1 MATTL
6 LEALIA
12 RANKEGIDKPRG
24 FFNPS
29 KNDYEIIRFSD
40 LAKTAFGVGNLI
52 AKNNPLGRKICVLMT
67 TTPYSTII
75 GFYGAMSAGLT
86 PVIVPSP
93 KALSNREDI
102 NAKISQLYQNFGDT
116 YGLIV
121 DEQFNASLNE
131 ENTARKFDFVLPV
144 TPENTIEKT
153 PKPAVPPSTVKP
165 SDYGFLQFTS
175 ASTGR
180 SKAIAISHANIIAN
194 TIGIKDASGAGDS
207 QIVVAWL
214 PLYHDMGLI
223 GTELL
228 CLVNNYEAYHMAP
241 FDFLKRPK
249 RWLEAIYRFKGSL
262 SPAPDFAYDY
272 CCQLIDDAEVASLDL
287 STWKLAF
294 NGAEPIQVKTLQRF
308 IQKFSKI
315 GYAAST
321 FLPCYGLAEA
331 TLAVS
336 FSPHDRVPKYLK
348 IDQLSVGFDKKVA
361 VFDEGLLTK
370 QTDKAFDDG
379 TYIISVGTPL
389 PETEVWITGED
400 GNRVP
405 EGICGEI
412 MISGASIAQ
421 GYIFNHDE
429 PIQAFPEGKLATG
442 DLGFF
447 YQGELYVLERIK
459 NIIIKNGENY
469 LASDLERQVSELV
482 NIPFGKIA
490 VFEADI
496 VKKSSLI
503 AIIELPSKVKVE
515 DVERL
520 LEQNAVSIDLPI
532 DKFIITKV
540 TTIPRTTSGK
550 KKHYMCRNLY
560 NGGKINVAKEVDLA
574 SLRK

>member
-1 MATTL
+1 MVKTL

-12 RANKEGIDKPRG
+12 RANKEGADKPRG

-29 KNDYEIIRFSD
+29 KNDYDIITFSE

-52 AKNNPLGRKICVLMT
+52 AGDNPHDRKICVLMT

-102 NAKISQLYQNFGDT
+102 NSKISQLYQNFGDT
-116 YGLIV
+116 YGLVI
-121 DEQFNASLNE
+121 DEQFNATLNE
-131 ENTARKFDFVLPV
+131 ENQARKFNFVLPV
-144 TPENTIEKT
+144 TPENSLEKAE
-153 PKPAVPPSTVKP
+153 KPAIDPANVKP

-180 SKAIAISHANIIAN
+180 SKAIAISHANIVAN
-194 TIGIKDASGAGDS
+194 TLGIKSASNAGDS

-249 RWLEAIYRFKGSL
+249 RWLEAISRFKGSL
-262 SPAPDFAYDY
+262 SPSPDFAYDY
-272 CCQLIDDAEVASLDL
+272 CCQLIDDEEVENLDL
-287 STWKLAF
+287 SSWKLAF

-315 GYAAST
+315 GYAAAT

-336 FSPHDRVPKYLK
+336 FSPDDRAPKYLK
-348 IDQLSVGFDKKVA
+348 IDQLSVGFDKMVT
-361 VFDEGLLTK
+361 VYEGGLLTEEK
-370 QTDKAFDDG
+370 QKVFDDG

-389 PETEVWITGED
+389 PDLEVWISGED
-400 GNRVP
+400 GNPVP

-412 MISGASIAQ
+412 MVSGPSIAQ
-421 GYIFNHDE
+421 GYIVEHNE
-429 PIQAFPEGKLATG
+429 PVQPFPDGKLSTG
-442 DLGFF
+442 DLGFI

-482 NIPFGKIA
+482 QIPFSKIA

-496 VKKSSLI
+496 VKKSSLV
-503 AIIELPSKVKVE
+503 AIVELPSRVKIE
-515 DVERL
+515 DVEVL
-520 LEQNAVSIDLPI
+520 LEQNSVNIDLPV

-560 NGGKINVAKEVDLA
+560 NSGNIKIAKEIDMS